1 MDDHHIQFYLEQNHP
16 ITICVRHRLLHLL
29 RELQSNILIQTDDIL
44 PFRNS
49 LLGEYALL
57 MAQPPL
63 GLGLQEDVVS
73 RVAKMSMECRFGVP

>member
-1 MDDHHIQFYLEQNHP
+1 M
-16 ITICVRHRLLHLL
+16 
-29 RELQSNILIQTDDIL
+29 RESYSSLAVATACMRVCLKLSASQTDDIL

-63 GLGLQEDVVS
+63 GLGLTEAEIEK
-73 RVAKMSMECRFGVP
+73 VAKMGMECRFR

>member
-1 MDDHHIQFYLEQNHP
+1 M
-16 ITICVRHRLLHLL
+16 
-29 RELQSNILIQTDDIL
+29 QTDDIL

-63 GLGLQEDVVS
+63 GLGLTEAEIAKI
-73 RVAKMSMECRFGVP
+73 AKMGMESRFH